1 MEVVNLPLWVALFPG
16 WESELHTQR
25 RAEQQW
31 ASIPPCFL
39 TADAVWPAALSS
51 FLPAWCY
58 CHPGLNRWTLSQSKS
73 TSSIKAPRKETE
85 TLDADSFDLW
95 CIVPPLWRSLPCLFS
110 WKTFIKLNSPK
121 ETAALLCFWWMDVLV
136 PDSISSLLLFPQL
149 AELMLLENYP
159 FHLNFRICLHT
170 AFTRSSAFFFFLNLH
185 GASSEDLIY
194 FYGYVDFFAP
204 SLWLTRMVCLLGFV
218 KGTTLTLLLFSTAV
232 LSYISFISAFIF
244 PFFCWILHS
253 LGLYREPSP
262 NLSHW
267 YLTSLKLNLLWFL
280 T

>member
-170 AFTRSSAFFFFLNLH
+170 AFTRSSAFFFFLISTVPLLRTSFTFM
-185 GASSEDLIY
+185 GM
-194 FYGYVDFFAP
+194 
-204 SLWLTRMVCLLGFV
+204 LTFL
-218 KGTTLTLLLFSTAV
+218 LLLFDSLEWSVSLA
-232 LSYISFISAFIF
+232 LSREQLWPCCSSPLQFYLIF
-244 PFFCWILHS
+244 LLFLLLSSPFFAEFCIL
-253 LGLYREPSP
+253 LVCTE
-262 NLSHW
+262 NLL
-267 YLTSLKLNLLWFL
+267 LTSHTGTLPH
-280 T
+280 